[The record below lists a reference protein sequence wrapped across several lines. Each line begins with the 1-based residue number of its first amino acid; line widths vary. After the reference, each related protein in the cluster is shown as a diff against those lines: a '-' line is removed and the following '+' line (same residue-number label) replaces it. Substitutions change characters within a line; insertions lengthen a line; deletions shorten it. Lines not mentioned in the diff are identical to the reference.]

1 MADIDTGGRGSRER
15 ARDNDDGGAGGK
27 APLGRKL
34 AMAAVAVVALAAFTA
49 VIVYSYDRAKQPGQ
63 EAVVPLIKAAEG
75 PTKVRPKEPGGMIV
89 PDRDKQVFSRVNP
102 NEKPPPVERL
112 LPLPESAA
120 VWPPPMP
127 ELKPPPEMDA
137 ATDRVVAAVP
147 PAGSRVIETLIAAP
161 PAPVDRPAP
170 AAEKPAAEKAAKRDV
185 VAATEA
191 PAAKP
196 AKKAAEKPA
205 KKAPVS
211 APEEKP
217 RKTAAPQQAKAVPG
231 AGAASGR
238 WNVQIAAFRSEA
250 AVKRSWQ
257 KISRDHK
264 DLFGKLRLSVVRAD
278 LGTGRGVYYR
288 MQAGPLGDAA
298 AAKALCAL
306 IKQRKLGCFVVRR

>member
-49 VIVYSYDRAKQPGQ
+49 VIVYSYDRARQP
-63 EAVVPLIKAAEG
+63 ELEVVVPLIKAAEG

-120 VWPPPMP
+120 VPPPPMP

-137 ATDRVVAAVP
+137 ATNRVVAAVP
-147 PAGSRVIETLIAAP
+147 PAGSRVVETLIAAP

-170 AAEKPAAEKAAKRDV
+170 AAEKPAAPAERAAKRA
-185 VAATEA
+185 VAVATEA
-191 PAAKP
+191 PAVK
-196 AKKAAEKPA
+196 AEKEPE
-205 KKAPVS
+205 KKAPVLS
-211 APEEKP
+211 PEEKP
-217 RKTAAPQQAKAVPG
+217 PKPAAPQQAKAVPG

-288 MQAGPLGDAA
+288 MQAGPLADVA
-298 AAKALCAL
+298 AAKALCAQ